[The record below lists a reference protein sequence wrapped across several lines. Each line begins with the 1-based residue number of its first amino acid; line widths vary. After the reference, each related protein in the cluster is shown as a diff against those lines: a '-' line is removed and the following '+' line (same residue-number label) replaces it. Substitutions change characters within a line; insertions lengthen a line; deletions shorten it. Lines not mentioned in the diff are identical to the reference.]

1 MGLLAAYWDL
11 TWDLPKK
18 LCTMHQK
25 IEVDLLRQSQDQRTE
40 VAALSVLGLTTVRS
54 WMATQRLPWLD
65 HPRLPYAFSIT

>member
-25 IEVDLLRQSQDQRTE
+25 IEVTHL
-40 VAALSVLGLTTVRS
+40 S